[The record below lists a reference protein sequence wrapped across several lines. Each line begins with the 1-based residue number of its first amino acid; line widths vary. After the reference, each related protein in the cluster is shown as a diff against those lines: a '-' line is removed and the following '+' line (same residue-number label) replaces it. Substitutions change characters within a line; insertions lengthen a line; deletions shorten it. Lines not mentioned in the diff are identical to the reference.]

1 MKTKLLFIYVLCFLF
16 SCGISAQQS
25 QKGWL
30 KIGKAKK
37 TVPIATQSQ
46 NTQSA
51 QSRSVEGWQ
60 GKKAPAQAT
69 RIFYYNNGN
78 EKVYT
83 HKEYYEY
90 DAYGNVTL
98 IEPNINERVIYE
110 YDNKTNGKLLLS
122 ETHYVWDYPTHR
134 LSSRSQWPHYKD
146 PRTPHQAPS

>member
-1 MKTKLLFIYVLCFLF
+1 MFLILLWNKRTT
-16 SCGISAQQS
+16 IS
-25 QKGWL
+25 KRL
-30 KIGKAKK
+30 VKIGKAKK

-90 DAYGNVTL
+90 DAMAM
-98 IEPNINERVIYE
+98 
-110 YDNKTNGKLLLS
+110 S
-122 ETHYVWDYPTHR
+122 H
-134 LSSRSQWPHYKD
+134 
-146 PRTPHQAPS
+146 